1 MTYSIKKEV
10 RLNEIPE
17 ELKKTNQ
24 WVAWKAIPDKGK
36 MKKIPINPATGK
48 SARVNDSST
57 WASFDEAVSCFKNQG
72 LSGIGFVFTK
82 NDPFVGIDFDK
93 CFIDET
99 LSPEI
104 EAMVK
109 TIGSYTEISPSGK
122 GLHTLVKGKLPEGGI
137 RQDKIEIYD
146 NLRFFTITGDLL
158 PGSPQEII
166 EANEI
171 LERLLEQHC
180 KKENVDSDIA
190 ILEKA
195 FQKDSKYRN
204 LWAGNY
210 HGYPS
215 HSEADLAFCRF
226 LARHF
231 DKQVDIDR
239 VFRKSGLFRS
249 KWDER
254 HSFSGT
260 TYGQMTI
267 SKSISQVPVNNQKQP
282 DKQKTSFNLTDIGNA
297 ERLAHYYRDKI
308 LYCHVWKKW
317 LVWDGIKWADD
328 DSGYLK
334 ILAKKTVR
342 KIFEEARFVEDD
354 SKRQAIARHALS
366 SESNG
371 RIKAMVS
378 LAQSELPIKPDVFD
392 KNKYFL
398 NVKNGTIDLKTG
410 ILHPHKKENYITKV
424 APVVYDKNAECPEWE
439 RFLDRI
445 LDGNENLISFM
456 QRAVGYSLSGDVSE
470 QCLFIFWGAGANGKS
485 TFLRTIGTLMGD
497 YSQHA
502 ATETILLKKGGGIP
516 NDLARMKGARFVT
529 CSEAEAEHKLA
540 ENLIKQMTGDDLI
553 SARFLHQ
560 EWFEFEPEY
569 KLFLGTNNRPII
581 KGDEHAIWRR
591 IRLVPFNVIIPEE
604 EKDLHLLEKLK
615 NEMSGILNWAL
626 KGAMAWQEDG
636 LGTPPEV
643 IEATNEYRTDMD
655 LIGEFI
661 NECCIQGPD
670 VKVPSKNLYLAYSN
684 WCENSGEYQLKQ
696 NWFGRKLR
704 EKGFENK
711 PLGSKRA
718 RYWLGIDL
726 MDKDLGESEN

>member
-1 MTYSIKKEV
+1 MNTTITKKV
-10 RLNEIPE
+10 TLNVIPE
-17 ELKKTNQ
+17 ELIQFKQ
-24 WVAWKAIPDKGK
+24 WVAWKGFSKNGK
-36 MKKIPINPATGK
+36 MKKVPIDPATGK
-48 SARVNDSST
+48 TAKVNDPST
-57 WASFDEAVSCFKNQG
+57 WGSFDEAVACFKDQG

-82 NDPFVGIDFDK
+82 DDPFVGIDFDK
-93 CFIDET
+93 CFSGET
-99 LSPEI
+99 ILPEV
-104 EAMVK
+104 EALVNEL
-109 TIGSYTEISPSGK
+109 GSYTEISPSGN
-122 GLHTLVKGKLPEGGI
+122 GLHTLIKGNLPEGGM
-137 RQDKIEIYD
+137 RKGNIEIYD
-146 NLRFFTITGDLL
+146 NLRFFTITGDML
-158 PGSPQEII
+158 PGSPQEIV
-166 EANEI
+166 EADEV
-171 LERLLEQHC
+171 LEKLLEQHH
-180 KKENVDSDIA
+180 KNKNVDSDLI
-190 ILEKA
+190 ILERA
-195 FQKDSKYRN
+195 FQENSKYRN
-204 LWAGNY
+204 LWEGHY
-210 HGYPS
+210 HGYLS
-215 HSEADLAFCRF
+215 HSEADLAFCRL

-231 DKQVDIDR
+231 NNQADIDR

-254 HSFSGT
+254 HSFSGM
-260 TYGQMTI
+260 TYGQITI
-267 SKSISQVPVNNQKQP
+267 QKSLSQLPANTPQQTAKPNP
-282 DKQKTSFNLTDIGNA
+282 SFNLTDIGNA

-328 DSGYLK
+328 DTGYLK

-342 KIFEEARFVEDD
+342 KIYEEARFVEDD

-371 RIKAMVS
+371 RVKAMVS
-378 LAQSELPIKPDVFD
+378 LAQSELPIQPDAFD
-392 KNKYFL
+392 KNKYLL

-410 ILHPHKKENYITKV
+410 ILHPHKRENYITKV
-424 APVVYDKNAECPEWE
+424 APVVYDENAECPEWD

-445 LDGNENLISFM
+445 MDGNENLISFL

-485 TFLRTIGTLMGD
+485 TFLRTIGTLLGD

-591 IRLVPFNVIIPEE
+591 IRLVPFNVIIPEA
-604 EKDLHLLEKLK
+604 EKDIHLFEKLK
-615 NEMSGILNWAL
+615 NELSGILNWAL
-626 KGAMAWQEDG
+626 KGAMDWQENR

-643 IEATNEYRTDMD
+643 IEATNEYRSDMD
-655 LIGEFI
+655 LIGGFI
-661 NECCIQGPD
+661 DECCVQESN
-670 VKVPSKNLYLAYSN
+670 VQVSSKILYQAYSN
-684 WCENSGEYQLKQ
+684 WCENSGEFQLKQ

-711 PLGSKRA
+711 VLGSKRA
-718 RYWLGIDL
+718 RYWLGLDL
-726 MDKDLGESEN
+726 MDKALVE